1 MVGGEPENRLKEDV
15 MKLYHGTR
23 LDVKERILE
32 NGIEPS
38 IAENPNAMIKE
49 LGIFAFSN
57 IEDAKAYAYDLC
69 ESTGIAI
76 FSFEIDDN
84 EVIIDPEYSG
94 NAYFVPTAY
103 AIEYITLEYE
113 QKY

>member
-1 MVGGEPENRLKEDV
+1 

-38 IAENPNAMIKE
+38 IAENPNAMINE
-49 LGIFAFSN
+49 EGIFAFNN
-57 IEDAKAYAYDLC
+57 IEDAKSYAYDLC
-69 ESTGIAI
+69 ESRGIAI
-76 FSFEIDDN
+76 FSFEIDEN
-84 EVIIDPEYSG
+84 EVVIDPEYSG